1 MRDALRIGI
10 IGAGAIAQVAHLPL
24 LTKQRGV
31 DVVSLCDTDMSKAR
45 ALATRFGVPDVFDDI
60 VEMLKSTYLDAVL
73 VCTPNHLHEV
83 HVLAALSEGANVLC
97 ERPLAMTTVGVRKLL
112 EAQRNADR
120 LLMAGMNLR
129 FRNDVQ
135 AVRGFL
141 SGDELGMV
149 AGIRCG
155 WHTLQ
160 SADALGW
167 RVSRAQAGG
176 GAMLDL
182 GLPMIDLAL
191 WLAGNPTTKRVSA
204 RLGAGRVK
212 GDVEEDGCA
221 MIHCDGGLS
230 LFVDVSWNH
239 VGDRE
244 RLWLEVEGTQG
255 SAGIGPLHV
264 VKAIN
269 GKPVNVTPTG
279 ATGRENAFTVS
290 YRAELAHF
298 LAVLRGEVDPTDLED
313 QVKLHELV
321 EAIQRSAAEG
331 CEVEL

>member
-1 MRDALRIGI
+1 MLA
-10 IGAGAIAQVAHLPL
+10 
-24 LTKQRGV
+24 KSKGV
-31 DVVSLCDTDMSKAR
+31 DIVAICDTDLSKAR
-45 ALATRFGVPDVFDDI
+45 ALATRFGIPDIYDDI
-60 VEMLKSTYLDAVL
+60 VEMLQRLRPEAVV

-83 HVLAALSEGANVLC
+83 HVLAALSAGANVLC
-97 ERPLAMTTVGVRKLL
+97 ERPLAMTSVGVRKLL
-112 EAQRNADR
+112 DARRDSDR
-120 LLMAGMNLR
+120 ALMVGMNLR

-141 SGDELGMV
+141 NGHELGSV
-149 AGIRCG
+149 RAIRCG
-155 WHTLQ
+155 WYTLQ
-160 SADALGW
+160 SAQVLGW
-167 RVSRAQAGG
+167 RVLAARSGG

-182 GLPMIDLAL
+182 GLPLIDLAL
-191 WLAGNPTTKRVSA
+191 WLAGDPVPKRVSSQ
-204 RLGAGRVK
+204 LGTERGK

-221 MIHCDGGLS
+221 LIRCENDLS

-244 RLWLEVEGTQG
+244 RLWMDVVGSQG

-264 VKAIN
+264 FKDIN

-298 LAVLRGEVDPTDLED
+298 IGVLRGEVEEPGLDD
-313 QVKLHELV
+313 QIRLHELL

>member
-1 MRDALRIGI
+1 MLA
-10 IGAGAIAQVAHLPL
+10 
-24 LTKQRGV
+24 KSKGV
-31 DVVSLCDTDMSKAR
+31 DIVAICDTDLSKAR
-45 ALATRFGVPDVFDDI
+45 ALATRFGVPDIYDDI
-60 VEMLKSTYLDAVL
+60 VEMLQRLRPEAVV

-83 HVLAALSEGANVLC
+83 HVLAALSAGANVLC
-97 ERPLAMTTVGVRKLL
+97 ERPLAMTSIGVRKLL
-112 EAQRNADR
+112 DARRDSDR
-120 LLMAGMNLR
+120 VLMVGMNLR

-141 SGDELGMV
+141 NGDELGSV
-149 AGIRCG
+149 RAIRCG
-155 WHTLQ
+155 WYTLQ
-160 SADALGW
+160 SAQVLGW
-167 RVSRAQAGG
+167 RVLAARSGG

-182 GLPMIDLAL
+182 GLPLIDLAL
-191 WLAGNPTTKRVSA
+191 WLAGDPVPKRVSSQ
-204 RLGAGRVK
+204 LGTERGK

-221 MIHCDGGLS
+221 LIRCENDLS

-244 RLWLEVEGTQG
+244 RLWLDVVGSQG

-264 VKAIN
+264 FKDIN

-290 YRAELAHF
+290 YRAELAQF
-298 LAVLRGEVDPTDLED
+298 IAVLRGEAEEPELDD
-313 QVKLHELV
+313 QIKLHELL
-321 EAIQRSAAEG
+321 EAVQRSAAEG